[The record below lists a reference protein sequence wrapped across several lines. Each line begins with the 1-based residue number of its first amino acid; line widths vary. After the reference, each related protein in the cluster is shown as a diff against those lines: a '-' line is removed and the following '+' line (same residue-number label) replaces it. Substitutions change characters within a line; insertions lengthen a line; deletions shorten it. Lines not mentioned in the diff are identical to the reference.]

1 MALELILNIT
11 ANMLGAIA
19 IILSTWAFMVSK
31 RDAAYGDLDGIFYD
45 SVLAVGIEKP
55 RFRNPKYTSDYY
67 KFFDDEDERIAYETY
82 AFTCMGFC
90 ETVVDRA
97 SKDKA
102 MQETWMPAVEV
113 EYRLHKNWMNNP
125 ENHYKFKGKFRNL
138 LNERFG

>member
-67 KFFDDEDERIAYETY
+67 KFLMMKTRGLPTKLMHSPAW
-82 AFTCMGFC
+82 GFAKPLWIEHQKIRPC
-90 ETVVDRA
+90 KKLGCPPLKSNIDSTR
-97 SKDKA
+97 
-102 MQETWMPAVEV
+102 T
-113 EYRLHKNWMNNP
+113 
-125 ENHYKFKGKFRNL
+125 G
-138 LNERFG
+138 